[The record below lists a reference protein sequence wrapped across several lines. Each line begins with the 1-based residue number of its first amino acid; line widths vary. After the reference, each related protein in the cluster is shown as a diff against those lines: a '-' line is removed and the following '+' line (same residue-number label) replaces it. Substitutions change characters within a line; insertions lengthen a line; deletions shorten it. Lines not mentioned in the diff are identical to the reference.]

1 MKALL
6 KHGWMRLKQETG
18 LKGKELFMPIRRALT
33 GQEHGPEL
41 KDLILLMGRL
51 KVLNRLQTARA

>member
-1 MKALL
+1 
-6 KHGWMRLKQETG
+6 
-18 LKGKELFMPIRRALT
+18 MPIRRALT

-51 KVLNRLQTARA
+51 QST